1 MGEVNQV
8 SNTIMTESD
17 FNKSP
22 LKNVMSYNR
31 YFTNALKSQSA
42 FTFAKFDSAKAFYE
56 QRMAAYKKHETLSEA
71 AIANYEELEAQYK
84 ALLGQQ
90 TSINTS
96 LMEKYQ
102 VSNKNDLQN
111 TMKLNNSLFDQGVYN
126 KAANSANAAY
136 AEYISA
142 LQTANYI
149 THRLV

>member
-1 MGEVNQV
+1 MGDVNQV
-8 SNTIMTESD
+8 QNTVMSESD

-22 LKNVMSYNR
+22 LKNVMSYNE

-42 FTFAKFDSAKAFYE
+42 FTFAKFDPAKAFYQE
-56 QRMAAYKKHETLSEA
+56 RMAAYKKHEAQSEA
-71 AIANYEELEAQYK
+71 AIANYKELEAQYK

-96 LMEKYQ
+96 LMAKYQ

-126 KAANSANAAY
+126 KAANSANEAY
-136 AEYISA
+136 TEYIAA